1 MLDHIPHHSIIISIN
16 GESYRL
22 QDKRKAGLLPAPAK
36 ASKL

>member
-1 MLDHIPHHSIIISIN
+1 MLDHIPHHSIIIN